1 MLNPHTHRSCGT
13 TSSSGKNTVS
23 LRSTEKAARGNH
35 LGMKNELLSSQT
47 SKIFAPPRLSVEI
60 NEVKTR

>member
-1 MLNPHTHRSCGT
+1 MLNPHTHHSCGT

-35 LGMKNELLSSQT
+35 LGMKNERVNFFFLNNAQEYAR
-47 SKIFAPPRLSVEI
+47 I
-60 NEVKTR
+60 